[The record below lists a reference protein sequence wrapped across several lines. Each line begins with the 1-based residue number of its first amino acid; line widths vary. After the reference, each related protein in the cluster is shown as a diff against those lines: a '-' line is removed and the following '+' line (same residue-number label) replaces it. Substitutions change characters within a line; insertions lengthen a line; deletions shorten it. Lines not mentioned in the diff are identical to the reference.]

1 MSKMEQQR
9 EYLLNNGMAEE
20 KVNKF
25 LTLKEVTNTE
35 LNKCIKTLG
44 SLKTILADHEYK
56 KLESAFNHYYKKFD
70 GAKYDLAYE
79 ALEDKISHY
88 CDYMNEFRV
97 GIRKV
102 FNKDIF

>member
-1 MSKMEQQR
+1 MSKLQQQKTYLME
-9 EYLLNNGMAEE
+9 NGFTEE
-20 KVNKF
+20 KANAFIK
-25 LTLKEVTNTE
+25 LKEVTNEE
-35 LNKCIKTLG
+35 LSKCIAT
-44 SLKTILADHEYK
+44 LKTIKSILADHEYK

-79 ALEDKISHY
+79 TLEDKISGY
-88 CDYMNEFRV
+88 CDYMNEFRI